1 VNAIRLGRF
10 AAMMSRDLSAQAFAR
25 QVGASSWWHSG
36 LGRTKQASR
45 RRGDNPCWLIHMAAL
60 LLIAH
65 APLATSLKAVVAH
78 VFPNESGIEAIDVT
92 PEASP
97 DQVEAA
103 ARAMLGALGEPEV
116 LVLTDVFGATPCNVA
131 MRLADG
137 ARVRVVA
144 GVNVPMLWRAV
155 TYRRNP
161 LAAVVERAVSGA
173 VQGVMQLAPSRPQL
187 QTLKSGDHDQGRT
200 QDQ

>member
-1 VNAIRLGRF
+1 
-10 AAMMSRDLSAQAFAR
+10 
-25 QVGASSWWHSG
+25 
-36 LGRTKQASR
+36 
-45 RRGDNPCWLIHMAAL
+45 MAGL

-78 VFPNESGIEAIDVT
+78 VFPNEKGIEAIDVS
-92 PEASP
+92 PEAAP
-97 DQVEAA
+97 DIVEQQ
-103 ARAMLGALGEPEV
+103 ARAALTAIGEPEV

-137 ARVRVVA
+137 AQVRVVV

-155 TYRRNP
+155 AYRSNP
-161 LAAVVERAVSGA
+161 LAALVERAVSGA
-173 VQGVMQLAPSRPQL
+173 VQGVMQLAPSRPQT
-187 QTLKSGDHDQGRT
+187 QTSRTSDHDQSRT

>member
-1 VNAIRLGRF
+1 MVLA
-10 AAMMSRDLSAQAFAR
+10 
-25 QVGASSWWHSG
+25 ASSHCHRLEQHVVEPEIIRADGS
-36 LGRTKQASR
+36 T
-45 RRGDNPCWLIHMAAL
+45 MAGL

-78 VFPNESGIEAIDVT
+78 VFPNEFGIEAVDVA
-92 PEASP
+92 PDVQPDAVEAS
-97 DQVEAA
+97 
-103 ARAMLGALGEPEV
+103 ARAALTATGEKEV

-137 ARVRVVA
+137 AQVRVVV

-155 TYRRNP
+155 AYRNNP
-161 LAAVVERAVSGA
+161 LSALVERAVSGA
-173 VQGVMQLAPSRPQL
+173 VQGVMQLAPSRPQT
-187 QTLKSGDHDQGRT
+187 QSSRSGDHDQSRS